1 MLFVSLS
8 LFYLY
13 KSHIGLGIAG
23 FYFVKV
29 GLMSPEEYISLSINI
44 LDSFGVTNAIVA
56 VLAVGIAFAFVNKA
70 FGKN

>member
-1 MLFVSLS
+1 MFSLS
-8 LFYLY
+8 LSLLYLH
-13 KSHIGLGIAG
+13 KSILGGGVAG
-23 FYFVKV
+23 FYFLKV

-56 VLAVGIAFAFVNKA
+56 VLAVGIAFTFVNKA

>member
-1 MLFVSLS
+1 
-8 LFYLY
+8 
-13 KSHIGLGIAG
+13 
-23 FYFVKV
+23 
-29 GLMSPEEYISLSINI
+29 MSAEEYISLSINI